1 MNILALNWQ
10 DLKNPMS
17 GGAEVHLEELL
28 RRVAA
33 RGHTVT
39 LFCSNYDGGLR
50 EETVHGIRIIRAG
63 NRYNFNLIAP
73 FHIRRLIRSQRYD
86 LFLEDIN
93 KIPFYSPLYQHLPTL
108 VIVPHL
114 FSTTVFQ
121 EINFVLG
128 TYIYLF
134 EMPLTRVYRKK
145 PFCVISESTAADMAA
160 RGIPHENIS
169 VIHCG
174 IDAQLYNNARSYSKF
189 DHPSILYLGRIKK
202 YKSIHHL
209 ISAFKHVRNDIPAA
223 RLAIVGTGDY
233 LPQLKELAMTLGLDS
248 AVDFPGFVP
257 DEKKVEYLC
266 RSHVMVY
273 PSLKEGWGLTNI
285 EANSCGTPVVAANT
299 PGLRDSVKNTVSGLL
314 YEYGDIG
321 QLADRIKVILT
332 DDERRGSLERGARE
346 WAAQFDWDI
355 AAQRFLDLCLKVAES
370 R

>member
-1 MNILALNWQ
+1 LNILALNWQ

-121 EINFVLG
+121 E
-128 TYIYLF
+128 
-134 EMPLTRVYRKK
+134 
-145 PFCVISESTAADMAA
+145 
-160 RGIPHENIS
+160 
-169 VIHCG
+169 
-174 IDAQLYNNARSYSKF
+174 
-189 DHPSILYLGRIKK
+189 
-202 YKSIHHL
+202 
-209 ISAFKHVRNDIPAA
+209 
-223 RLAIVGTGDY
+223 
-233 LPQLKELAMTLGLDS
+233 
-248 AVDFPGFVP
+248 
-257 DEKKVEYLC
+257 
-266 RSHVMVY
+266 
-273 PSLKEGWGLTNI
+273 
-285 EANSCGTPVVAANT
+285 
-299 PGLRDSVKNTVSGLL
+299 
-314 YEYGDIG
+314 
-321 QLADRIKVILT
+321 
-332 DDERRGSLERGARE
+332 
-346 WAAQFDWDI
+346 
-355 AAQRFLDLCLKVAES
+355 
-370 R
+370 